1 MSGKWLSGV
10 LAAIALAASAM
21 PSQAFTPL
29 PPQIVIESGVTN
41 AQYAP
46 RRGYYR
52 YGDYYYYNGYRG
64 YRYQR
69 PGYRYHR
76 GWWYPRA
83 AFGIVIERR
92 PAYRPRSAMVAG
104 MSIGAIIAIAPTGHT
119 TTAISP
125 LTARVGSAIR
135 PIVEQT
141 GWSAMRKSVRGFR
154 LHLTPSPSSS
164 GR

>member
-52 YGDYYYYNGYRG
+52 YGDYYYYNG
-64 YRYQR
+64 
-69 PGYRYHR
+69 
-76 GWWYPRA
+76 
-83 AFGIVIERR
+83 
-92 PAYRPRSAMVAG
+92 
-104 MSIGAIIAIAPTGHT
+104 
-119 TTAISP
+119 
-125 LTARVGSAIR
+125 
-135 PIVEQT
+135 
-141 GWSAMRKSVRGFR
+141 
-154 LHLTPSPSSS
+154 
-164 GR
+164 